1 MTDAT
6 WYPAAGTTTGGIDG
20 YVYNNADTDWDTIRE
35 AATGAGASAT
45 AGAAS
50 SLVGRADAITGGAY
64 ADPNDWIFYRGFN
77 TIDMRTT
84 PGAGAV
90 FSAINWE
97 VSSSGGYDE
106 CEGTGHG
113 SNDDTYGY
121 TAPCDMSGLT
131 SEDAIV
137 PADYD
142 HCTLSP
148 SSSEIYGPKLDNSA
162 PAGVGESNDFSWDFD
177 SDGLS
182 AADAAVGG
190 YFGFTIREGH
200 DIEDGEFRHP
210 GGSGSKYSG
219 FGQRN
224 TDMGGTQYDP
234 EMDVTYTIVT
244 SDIQAFNG
252 ITLSNIETFN
262 GVTAANGETINGVD
276 F

>member
-20 YVYNNADTDWDTIRE
+20 YVYNNADTVWGTIRE
-35 AATGAGASAT
+35 AATGAGASAI

-50 SLVGRADAITGGAY
+50 STVGRADAITGGAY
-64 ADPNDWIFYRGFN
+64 ADPNDFIIYRGFN
-77 TIDMRTT
+77 TIDMTTT
-84 PGAGAV
+84 PAAGAV

-97 VSSSGGYDE
+97 VSSSGGYDQ
-106 CEGTGHG
+106 CEATGHG
-113 SNDDTYGY
+113 GDDDDYGY
-121 TAPCDMSGLT
+121 TAPCNMTGLT
-131 SEDAIV
+131 SENAIV
-137 PADYD
+137 AADYD
-142 HCTLSP
+142 HITLTP
-148 SSSEIYGPKLDNSA
+148 DADEIYGPKLDNSA

-177 SDGLS
+177 SDGRS

-200 DIEDGEFRHP
+200 DIGNGEFRHP

-224 TDMGGTQYDP
+224 TDMGGDQYDP
-234 EMDVTYTIVT
+234 EMDVTYSIVT
-244 SDIQAFNG
+244 SDIQAVNG
-252 ITLSNIETFN
+252 I
-262 GVTAANGETINGVD
+262 TAANGEAINGID